1 MSRIGRMP
9 VTLPAGVTVDVKE
22 NTITV
27 KGPKGT
33 LTQEYDPKITITV
46 EGNAA
51 HLTRADE
58 ENDTKAKH
66 GLYRALLHN
75 RSSALPKVS
84 KRAGDRGVGWK
95 VAKAG
100 Q

>member
-33 LTQEYDPKITITV
+33 LTQEYDPKITIHGGGQRRSPYESGPRKTTPRRNTV
-46 EGNAA
+46 FTERSF
-51 HLTRADE
+51 T
-58 ENDTKAKH
+58 TW
-66 GLYRALLHN
+66 
-75 RSSALPKVS
+75 SSALPKVS
-84 KRAGDRGVGWK
+84 KRAW
-95 VAKAG
+95 
-100 Q
+100 

>member
-1 MSRIGRMP
+1 MP
-9 VTLPAGVTVDVKE
+9 GNAAGGQVTVDVKE

-75 RSSALPKVS
+75 MVVGVTEGFKKGLVIAGRRLESSQ
-84 KRAGDRGVGWK
+84 
-95 VAKAG
+95 AG